1 MAKLGSITLRT
12 AATAAALAIGLF
24 LAPTVSTAS
33 ECSDNATTK
42 TATRCVV
49 DTAKEAG
56 TFNTLLTA
64 VKAAGL
70 ESTLRGEGPFTVFA
84 PTDEAFQKLPKG
96 TVEELLKPENKEKL
110 KAVLTY
116 HVVPGKVYAKDV
128 VKLSSAKTVNAK
140 EVKITVDGEKV
151 KVDNANVVK
160 TDIEARNG
168 VIHVIDAVIL
178 PQD

>member
-1 MAKLGSITLRT
+1 MAKLGSITVKA
-12 AATAAALAIGLF
+12 AATVAALSLGFF
-24 LAPTVSTAS
+24 LSPLASTAS
-33 ECSDNATTK
+33 ECSDNQTTK
-42 TATRCVV
+42 TAKRCVV

-56 TFNTLLTA
+56 SFKTLLTA
-64 VKAAGL
+64 VQAAGL

-84 PTDEAFQKLPKG
+84 PTDEAFEKLPKA

-128 VKLSSAKTVNAK
+128 VKLSSAKTVNGK